1 MRWCREEQKSV
12 SHGQGLVDELSGLN
26 AWCKVTELL
35 LGCCLL
41 SRTGAV
47 SLAEAI
53 SSFLSASLVELDLE
67 RIDIQESGGRAL
79 AETLHLNTTHTHTPV
94 CELVCKCIDVEKR
107 WCPAPPPS
115 HHLSSLP
122 ITISLLHPL
131 RDKLPL
137 GGLPWY
143 YRGWTCCRKLSGHVR
158 WRHRLRERE
167 REREKERKRED

>member
-122 ITISLLHPL
+122 ITISSSSPTGQTAAWWVTLV
-131 RDKLPL
+131 LPGMDML
-137 GGLPWY
+137 QEALWA
-143 YRGWTCCRKLSGHVR
+143 RALETQTQ
-158 WRHRLRERE
+158 RE
-167 REREKERKRED
+167 REREKEKKRED